1 MTQSSFDN
9 VRRRC
14 SPLLRSTDGRQSQR
28 QRDYA
33 TVEASGEIDLERPWV
48 YTDAEIADLAARVRW
63 AQIDLAARERWAH
76 IENDEAFEV
85 LKSLHDPRDGRTE
98 LRIKNLVG
106 VLEEVPTN
114 LFWPVFLNTW
124 PNCAQTWPFQ
134 KNCCGCFDIMRAKS
148 QPSTICTPAPT
159 SSLAFAARQYDGG
172 PLWPKLLRWR
182 NRHRAAPTT
191 ALEALIH

>member
-85 LKSLHDPRDGRTE
+85 LKSLHDPLMDGQNCALKILSACLRRCRPTCFGRCSSILGRTATR
-98 LRIKNLVG
+98 LGRSK
-106 VLEEVPTN
+106 
-114 LFWPVFLNTW
+114 
-124 PNCAQTWPFQ
+124 
-134 KNCCGCFDIMRAKS
+134 KNCCGCFDITRAKS

-172 PLWPKLLRWR
+172 PLWPKMLRWR

>member
-106 VLEEVPTN
+106 VLEEVRPTCFGRCSSI
-114 LFWPVFLNTW
+114 LGRTAPRLGRSKKIAADASTS
-124 PNCAQTWPFQ
+124 
-134 KNCCGCFDIMRAKS
+134 CGPRAS
-148 QPSTICTPAPT
+148 HQLYAPR
-159 SSLAFAARQYDGG
+159 RQRV
-172 PLWPKLLRWR
+172 L
-182 NRHRAAPTT
+182 
-191 ALEALIH
+191 

>member
-1 MTQSSFDN
+1 MLTIA
-9 VRRRC
+9 
-14 SPLLRSTDGRQSQR
+14 PKHRQSQR

-98 LRIKNLVG
+98 LLVKNLVG

-124 PNCAQTWPFQ
+124 PNCGQTWPFQ

-148 QPSTICTPAPT
+148 QPSTICTPALT
-159 SSLAFAARQYDGG
+159 SSLVFCR
-172 PLWPKLLRWR
+172 RW
-182 NRHRAAPTT
+182 
-191 ALEALIH
+191 